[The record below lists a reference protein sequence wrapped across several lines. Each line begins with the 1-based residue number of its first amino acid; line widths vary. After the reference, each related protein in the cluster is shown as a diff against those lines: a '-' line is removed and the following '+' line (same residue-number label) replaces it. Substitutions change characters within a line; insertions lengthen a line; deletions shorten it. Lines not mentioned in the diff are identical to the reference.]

1 MGRSFNHFAQIGNDA
16 HANGEQLV
24 QAYAAFWQSAA
35 AQLAPVATM
44 ESSGYIGGDLRGSV
58 GHELQGPH
66 DAKVFA
72 TMEYAVHQEYGTVD
86 MPAQP
91 FMRPARNAL
100 VDAWKRDLKKVFG
113 E

>member
-16 HANGEQLV
+16 HKNGEQLV
-24 QAYAAFWQSAA
+24 QAYAGFWQSAA
-35 AQLAPVATM
+35 AQLAPVDT
-44 ESSGYIGGDLRGSV
+44 GDLKGSV
-58 GHELQGPH
+58 GSELQGPH

-72 TMEYAVHQEYGTVD
+72 TMDYAMHQEYGTMF

-100 VDAWKRDLKKVFG
+100 VDAWKRDLKRVFG
-113 E
+113 Q